1 MQSFLQ
7 RYSFDIESLKSM
19 LSLICFTLSFPVVA
33 ASLSGSMSTIRNVVV
48 VGGTHGN
55 EYTGVWCIKALD
67 RAAESLS
74 ALYPSLRISTLLANP
89 EAYRQN
95 KRFVDED
102 LNRQFSEN
110 NLMLRSMDGDNLPRT
125 VESLRAHEINEMLGP
140 KFSDSFKTD
149 VIVDLHSTTSNMGL
163 TLIIAEGDSLMAAA
177 AAYVLLKCGGE
188 ARGARCLMHSHPSRE
203 SRPNLS
209 SAARHGFTIEV
220 GPVPQGILRHD
231 AVERTQQ
238 AVAALLEFLQLHN
251 QDRTP
256 LLQNLRQA
264 YHNKKVPC
272 FRSAPAR
279 RPGEMSGKIT
289 WPCDSENVN
298 FPAVMVHKDLQ
309 DRDFHEI
316 QTGDPLFVD
325 LKGKTIPYTG
335 SHGSPVYLMFVNE
348 GGYYYA
354 SSGTGIG
361 VAIRAD
367 FNLESGKFVE
377 KITVGEYDVS

>member
-19 LSLICFTLSFPVVA
+19 LSFVCFTLSFPVVA

-140 KFSDSFKTD
+140 KFQNRC
-149 VIVDLHSTTSNMGL
+149 H
-163 TLIIAEGDSLMAAA
+163 
-177 AAYVLLKCGGE
+177 
-188 ARGARCLMHSHPSRE
+188 RGFA
-203 SRPNLS
+203 
-209 SAARHGFTIEV
+209 F
-220 GPVPQGILRHD
+220 
-231 AVERTQQ
+231 
-238 AVAALLEFLQLHN
+238 HN
-251 QDRTP
+251 
-256 LLQNLRQA
+256 
-264 YHNKKVPC
+264 
-272 FRSAPAR
+272 
-279 RPGEMSGKIT
+279 
-289 WPCDSENVN
+289 
-298 FPAVMVHKDLQ
+298 
-309 DRDFHEI
+309 
-316 QTGDPLFVD
+316 
-325 LKGKTIPYTG
+325 
-335 SHGSPVYLMFVNE
+335 
-348 GGYYYA
+348 
-354 SSGTGIG
+354 
-361 VAIRAD
+361 
-367 FNLESGKFVE
+367 
-377 KITVGEYDVS
+377 

>member
-19 LSLICFTLSFPVVA
+19 LSFVCFTLSFPVVA

-95 KRFVDED
+95 KRFNPYA
-102 LNRQFSEN
+102 LTK
-110 NLMLRSMDGDNLPRT
+110 SMRCSGQ
-125 VESLRAHEINEMLGP
+125 
-140 KFSDSFKTD
+140 SFKTD

-251 QDRTP
+251 QDRTR

-264 YHNKKVPC
+264 YDNKKVPC